1 MNDRNFIRLYTI
13 ASPVQSAYLLNEGR
27 AYFFVSNTDKYA
39 LRGNNIIVGASE
51 LILNNLLDM
60 NLGRLETALCD
71 PGSRI
76 KKIPAETFLSSLDT
90 YSIALNVSM
99 VIAEQ
104 VVLTNQIFNTNI
116 ELVQGDEKRIKET
129 SIEYY
134 RIVSQLRAE
143 YEKRRLPWL
152 KALTEKFETSLICK
166 RGEAL
171 GRTTAPTKITTPLV
185 STETTLELPRD
196 SVICEEGSMGDE
208 MYILQA
214 GTVDVLI
221 NGTRVTSISEHGY
234 VFGEIAL
241 LLGEKRTATLKAKSD
256 VLLTRLRKSDLKNM
270 TGSQNSILRALL
282 TSLAQKHYYN
292 IEKIKAISAMLIEK
306 DLSAGP
312 GEKARQALEVQRT
325 QNDLLS
331 LKKEVSSVYATR
343 NAEFLAELV
352 ESF

>member
-1 MNDRNFIRLYTI
+1 MSAQNFIRLYTI
-13 ASPVQSAYLLNEGR
+13 ASPAQSAFLLNEGR

-39 LRGNNIIVGASE
+39 LRGNNLIVGASE

-71 PGSRI
+71 PDSRV

-90 YSIALNVSM
+90 YSVALNVSM

-104 VVLTNQIFNTNI
+104 VVLTNQIINTNL
-116 ELVQGDEKRIKET
+116 ECVQGDEKRIKET

-134 RIVSQLRAE
+134 RIVSRLRAE

-166 RGEAL
+166 RGEAF
-171 GRTTAPTKITTPLV
+171 GRTAAPTKITTPLV
-185 STETTLELPRD
+185 NTETTLELPRD

-221 NGTRVTSISEHGY
+221 NGTRVTSISDHGY

-270 TGSQNSILRALL
+270 AGSQHSILRALL

-292 IEKIKAISAMLIEK
+292 IEKIKAISAVLIEK

-312 GEKARQALEVQRT
+312 GEKARQALEVQRA

-331 LKKEVSSVYATR
+331 LKKEVSGVYETR
-343 NAEFLAELV
+343 KVEFLAELV